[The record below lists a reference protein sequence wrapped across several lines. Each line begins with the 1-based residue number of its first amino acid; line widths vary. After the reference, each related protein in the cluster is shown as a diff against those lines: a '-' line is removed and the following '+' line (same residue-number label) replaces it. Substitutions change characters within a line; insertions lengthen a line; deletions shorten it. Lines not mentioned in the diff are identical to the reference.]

1 MPNANL
7 YAATLLS
14 DHLQIFLGSMSY
26 KLKTEVHT
34 DGLFCVEKLMISFKW
49 STLIS
54 TILFIVF
61 LLWCPLWSNFW
72 CDSVARWES
81 VPMNHWEEGKPKTT
95 LIQLTWSM
103 LWSEVCWNLKD
114 GRTQYYHSSIW
125 KPIRNAFMTLWRKY
139 LDVFINKWSHGAFF
153 FFTSEMLFLGLI
165 SSWLETNWRMLRNSL
180 LT

>member
-114 GRTQYYHSSIW
+114 GRTQYYNSSIW

-153 FFTSEMLFLGLI
+153 F
-165 SSWLETNWRMLRNSL
+165 SL
-180 LT
+180 QRCYFWD